1 MTARKKGGASA
12 SQFVMTMEDGE
23 DGDDSGNSS
32 NIVGRLKAT
41 TRTSEEFQVF
51 SPRFSGPDDRGNG
64 KEKEV
69 AAVHYSADKMDPHG
83 RYEGPRKMRVVLGN
97 MHGNNADVEAE
108 SSLLHRMLR
117 GSLDSL
123 EEPCLINR
131 NPRWNAK
138 VQAFV
143 LNFHGRVTQ
152 ASVKNFQLVVQGDVT
167 EQITLQFG
175 RTHTNEFTM
184 DFCHP
189 LSPLQALAITLTSF
203 DCK

>member
-1 MTARKKGGASA
+1 
-12 SQFVMTMEDGE
+12 
-23 DGDDSGNSS
+23 
-32 NIVGRLKAT
+32 
-41 TRTSEEFQVF
+41 
-51 SPRFSGPDDRGNG
+51 
-64 KEKEV
+64 
-69 AAVHYSADKMDPHG
+69 MDPHG